1 MIPKSGNRF
10 SGKIMRDFMKSARDR
25 TQDRHPLLLIARL
38 PHTLTLLQRG
48 I

>member
-1 MIPKSGNRF
+1 VIPKIGNRF
-10 SGKIMRDFMKSARDR
+10 SKKIMRDFMKLVRDR
-25 TQDRHPLLLIARL
+25 TQNRYPLLLIARL